1 MFRTLFVLV
10 VCTLGLSATTA
21 AQQAASN
28 YKVSAKV
35 QERISETHLKFT
47 GGVEFEQGDTTL
59 FADEVEF
66 FTDQDRAMDVNILEA
81 NLLNEPQDFSATPK
95 YGYRWRNIANPKVYF
110 DENTSRLMINYR
122 SAFIR
127 LAL

>member
-1 MFRTLFVLV
+1 MFRTLLVLV

-47 GGVEFEQGDTTL
+47 GGVEFEQGDTAL

-66 FTDQDRAMDVNILEA
+66 FTDQDRAIDPARE
-81 NLLNEPQDFSATPK
+81 Q
-95 YGYRWRNIANPKVYF
+95 R
-110 DENTSRLMINYR
+110 SRCPGR
-122 SAFIR
+122 A
-127 LAL
+127 AC